1 MYLEHKDLYKQDENW
16 IFRPV
21 WNEEPNGDKQERLGF
36 KDNTTIMQVWNKWL
50 WDEPDRIIKLQF
62 ENELIPVYLQAFI
75 DTHLSV
81 AGNANLGNLK
91 KIYDMICYTLNHPN
105 PTEEEKFNV
114 RVSWRKEPLT

>member
-1 MYLEHKDLYKQDENW
+1 
-16 IFRPV
+16 
-21 WNEEPNGDKQERLGF
+21 
-36 KDNTTIMQVWNKWL
+36 
-50 WDEPDRIIKLQF
+50 
-62 ENELIPVYLQAFI
+62 
-75 DTHLSV
+75 LSV